1 MTTKN
6 VNIKIDEMKTN
17 TGLIKNLELSIGKVV
32 NDNWTEPMGPTP
44 MPSMSTLRDWD
55 MKLLARYK
63 PFYMPDCDLCC
74 LCTFGKCDLTAG
86 KRGACGIDIGCPIL
100 SYSTFSMLHWSCN
113 PHRTLT
119 PHDSSLN

>member
-44 MPSMSTLRDWD
+44 MPSLDYPARLGHEASKQDTSHFTCLIVTFAVFA
-55 MKLLARYK
+55 LLENA
-63 PFYMPDCDLCC
+63 
-74 LCTFGKCDLTAG
+74 
-86 KRGACGIDIGCPIL
+86 I
-100 SYSTFSMLHWSCN
+100 
-113 PHRTLT
+113 
-119 PHDSSLN
+119 